1 LQEVAA
7 KVSVLN
13 ALKAKLAT
21 ASGEPPLPLAVP
33 KAAPAPAAAKSK
45 APNGKRSEASAAAA
59 AAEGPAVEVPVRE
72 VRASR
77 IDKAEAMR
85 RAGVNPFAYAFQPTH
100 SARALAA
107 EFGHLANGAEDASG
121 AAVRLAGRVLTRR
134 SFGKLMFFTCQDES
148 GAFQLY
154 VDEARLGSEAFQQ
167 LKVYDSRQL
176 SASQKRETR
185 NFKWLACIYSLP
197 IDHVWAFWSE
207 ERAGLVS
214 FHA

>member
-33 KAAPAPAAAKSK
+33 KAAPAAAKSK

-107 EFGHLANGAEDASG
+107 EFGRLANGAEDASG

-167 LKVYDSRQL
+167 LKVYDSRQFL
-176 SASQKRETR
+176 SCS
-185 NFKWLACIYSLP
+185 SLP
-197 IDHVWAFWSE
+197 RKRGRLGTSNGCFAFIVHPLTTCG
-207 ERAGLVS
+207 RFGLKS
-214 FHA
+214 GLG